1 MNKKETS
8 SKGRKGASVGLVIC
22 FVAVVAMVGT
32 YTFRNYENNLE
43 KEMKMLEQE
52 QLAKEES
59 DTETQIQS
67 TITDT
72 VIPKMESQTEETQSQ
87 TEEPENSA
95 TQLEIE
101 GEKEG
106 TTKETQVSPIASAA
120 FSTSDDLLW
129 PVEGTVTINY
139 SMDKTTYFS
148 TLDQYKYN
156 PAIIISSE
164 IGSEVIASA
173 TGVVR
178 DISVHAQTGTTLTLD
193 IGNGFELVYG
203 QLKEVPINE
212 GETIQ
217 EGQVLGYVSEPT
229 KYYTMEGSNL
239 YYQVLKDGEPVNP
252 MDYLEA

>member
-22 FVAVVAMVGT
+22 FVAAVAMVGT
-32 YTFRNYENNLE
+32 YTFRNYEDNLE

-59 DTETQIQS
+59 DIGTQIQS

-72 VIPKMESQTEETQSQ
+72 VIPKMESQTEQ
-87 TEEPENSA
+87 PENNA
-95 TQLEIE
+95 TQLEID
-101 GEKEG
+101 GEKEE
-106 TTKETQVSPIASAA
+106 TTEETGISPIASAA

-129 PVEGTVTINY
+129 PVEGNVTINY

-178 DISVHAQTGTTLTLD
+178 DISVDAQTGTTLTLD

-217 EGQVLGYVSEPT
+217 EGEVLGYVSEPT